1 MKKII
6 FRIVFYLLLIVFLV
20 SLYIFLEEIIFFEK
34 IYPGVYLDNFDFGG
48 LTKEKAAEL
57 IKGATEE
64 VEKGGVVFSANT
76 PQGQKKKALSL
87 VVVSP
92 SDPDLS
98 YRVVDFKIKE
108 NVNRA
113 FQIGREGNFFERGE
127 KIFLT
132 KLERKKIGLEVEIK
146 EQEIKKFL
154 EEQFKELGKNPKKPR
169 LEMKEG
175 EIILVGGEEGLVFDF
190 DAALLNLKENLS
202 NLSNKEIPLSYF
214 RESPVLARE
223 DCEETFEKIKN
234 ILLTA
239 NFALTSSENKWP
251 LKLEDLVSWTEFDL
265 NEAKEAEIVLNQEKV
280 FSFLK
285 EIAKDLEQEAVEPK
299 FKMENSRV
307 VEFRPPQK
315 GKKIDYNETLSKIK
329 DSILERKKNIEIV
342 LKEAEPET
350 KIGEINSLGIKELV
364 GRGESNFAGSPANR
378 RYNIKIGASKING
391 ILIKPDEEFSLVQA
405 IGEVDET
412 TGFLPELV
420 IKGDRTKPEFGGGL
434 CQLGTTAFRVALN
447 AGLPITE
454 RTPHTF
460 RVRYYEPAGMDATIY
475 NPKPDFRFINDTGNY
490 LLLHTRIE
498 GNILIFELYGTS
510 DGRQVEVTKPV
521 IYNISSPPP
530 KKIIY
535 TEELKEG
542 EEKKVESAVPG
553 ADTSFER
560 TITFPNGTKREEFWK
575 SHYVPWAETWLVG
588 GKPPEEESTTST
600 PSL

>member
-154 EEQFKELGKNPKKPR
+154 EEQFKELGKSPKKPR
-169 LEMKEG
+169 LETKEG

-420 IKGDRTKPEFGGGL
+420 IKGDRTKPEFGGG
-434 CQLGTTAFRVALN
+434 
-447 AGLPITE
+447 
-454 RTPHTF
+454 
-460 RVRYYEPAGMDATIY
+460 
-475 NPKPDFRFINDTGNY
+475 
-490 LLLHTRIE
+490 
-498 GNILIFELYGTS
+498 
-510 DGRQVEVTKPV
+510 
-521 IYNISSPPP
+521 
-530 KKIIY
+530 
-535 TEELKEG
+535 
-542 EEKKVESAVPG
+542 
-553 ADTSFER
+553 
-560 TITFPNGTKREEFWK
+560 
-575 SHYVPWAETWLVG
+575 
-588 GKPPEEESTTST
+588 
-600 PSL
+600 

>member
-239 NFALTSSENKWP
+239 NFSL
-251 LKLEDLVSWTEFDL
+251 DEF
-265 NEAKEAEIVLNQEKV
+265 
-280 FSFLK
+280 
-285 EIAKDLEQEAVEPK
+285 
-299 FKMENSRV
+299 
-307 VEFRPPQK
+307 
-315 GKKIDYNETLSKIK
+315 
-329 DSILERKKNIEIV
+329 
-342 LKEAEPET
+342 
-350 KIGEINSLGIKELV
+350 
-364 GRGESNFAGSPANR
+364 
-378 RYNIKIGASKING
+378 
-391 ILIKPDEEFSLVQA
+391 
-405 IGEVDET
+405 
-412 TGFLPELV
+412 
-420 IKGDRTKPEFGGGL
+420 
-434 CQLGTTAFRVALN
+434 
-447 AGLPITE
+447 
-454 RTPHTF
+454 
-460 RVRYYEPAGMDATIY
+460 
-475 NPKPDFRFINDTGNY
+475 
-490 LLLHTRIE
+490 
-498 GNILIFELYGTS
+498 
-510 DGRQVEVTKPV
+510 
-521 IYNISSPPP
+521 
-530 KKIIY
+530 
-535 TEELKEG
+535 
-542 EEKKVESAVPG
+542 
-553 ADTSFER
+553 
-560 TITFPNGTKREEFWK
+560 
-575 SHYVPWAETWLVG
+575 
-588 GKPPEEESTTST
+588 
-600 PSL
+600 